1 MLRQLL
7 VDFSAE
13 AGSPGFRDEDMTLVN
28 ANTGG
33 NLYHPVAKFGV
44 VPGRGLA
51 ARANGDIVRPHPL
64 VQHVLG
70 GKIHLI
76 NDDRPD
82 PFPLGEIKFDGPACW
97 TLHFPCP
104 LEPHH
109 DPRKYVEIA

>member
-82 PFPLGEIKFDGPACW
+82 PFPLGEIKFDG
-97 TLHFPCP
+97 TSLLDTSLP
-104 LEPHH
+104 LPLRT
-109 DPRKYVEIA
+109 PSRP